1 MCMQQTM
8 TKMMVA
14 IIKLL
19 RDKREVVVRR
29 MRRDIGMLLESRPDV
44 TVRIQNFALLQ
55 DYSLQLLTVTTRVF
69 TTEMLIGK
77 SVVRIIYYLS

>member
-1 MCMQQTM
+1 
-8 TKMMVA
+8 MMVA